1 MPDEGHSIS
10 DEERCLLCNPE
21 GEKGE
26 KRREIKRGFRKYS
39 EPVSVTVASPTA
51 HGVLRGICR
60 W

>member
-26 KRREIKRGFRKYS
+26 KRREIKRGVRKYS
-39 EPVSVTVASPTA
+39 EPGSVTVVSPIA

-60 W
+60 R